1 MAKALFWRTVRSTT
15 SGKLK
20 GKRRDRSDKNKFQTS
35 EKRQCVVTNIIV
47 QMIEGCK
54 NISLSTLSRAPVHKD
69 PGQLHIFKG
78 K

>member
-1 MAKALFWRTVRSTT
+1 MK
-15 SGKLK
+15 
-20 GKRRDRSDKNKFQTS
+20 KFQRS

-78 K
+78 KYKRKKIHNIQITIL